1 MVKLTNGS
9 SSRNTEPASRLSGRP
24 GRRRLSRE
32 VPIAPE
38 TRLLNMGKLFSF
50 IGATVGSYAGWA
62 LGEKFGF
69 TTAFMLSMVGTGV
82 GIYFGQRVAKNY
94 VD

>member
-1 MVKLTNGS
+1 MRVGTYPALPNAAKL
-9 SSRNTEPASRLSGRP
+9 RL
-24 GRRRLSRE
+24 
-32 VPIAPE
+32 IY
-38 TRLLNMGKLFSF
+38 MGKLFAF
-50 IGATVGSYAGWA
+50 IGATIGSYAGWA

-82 GIYFGQRVAKNY
+82 GIYFGQRVARNY